1 MLLNLF
7 MIAIIVIMVFALLT
21 LSAILQQLRII
32 SSLFQMEEEMPT
44 IVSNEEIEKELLNE
58 LKRNNLEG

>member
-32 SSLFQMEEEMPT
+32 SSHFQMEEEMPT

>member
-32 SSLFQMEEEMPT
+32 SSQFQMEEEMPT

-58 LKRNNLEG
+58 LERNNLEG

>member
-1 MLLNLF
+1 MNLF

-32 SSLFQMEEEMPT
+32 SSQFQMEEEMPT